1 MRRAQ
6 VDGFYAEIV
15 NDGKVNVIYARSR
28 VPFRPP
34 HEAL

>member
-1 MRRAQ
+1 MWRAQ
-6 VDGFYAEIV
+6 VADVDAKIDNKGEV
-15 NDGKVNVIYARSR
+15 NDIYARSR